1 MPIDLEEKMAN
12 MVGLSSRKE
21 MSVGYY
27 GLNHFG
33 WWHKIEDKQGND
45 LMPAIK
51 EHMAANGY
59 ADALSNTNQ
68 HVEQSWIETFAKA
81 KDVYALDPD
90 TIPNTYLK
98 YYLFPCL
105 LYTSRCV

>member
-1 MPIDLEEKMAN
+1 

-33 WWHKIEDKQGND
+33 WWYKIEDKDGND

-51 EHMAANGY
+51 NNMQKTVSQM
-59 ADALSNTNQ
+59 L
-68 HVEQSWIETFAKA
+68 
-81 KDVYALDPD
+81 
-90 TIPNTYLK
+90 YLK
-98 YYLFPCL
+98 QIS
-105 LYTSRCV
+105 T